1 MLINLSIN
9 LFHNEKV
16 TTFSEKEYELS
27 LYPKNKF
34 SKNIAISHFKDFVLK
49 YENNFNDDKFQF
61 NINEK
66 LKLIEMSYFTNLNN
80 TEYLMKVEW

>member
-27 LYPKNKF
+27 LYQKNKF